1 MKKVMVCL
9 LALTF
14 AISLTAF
21 AQYSGTSQ
29 DNNATQTQ
37 ADQMS
42 AKAPLMTLKGTVKA
56 DGDKYTF
63 VSDKDGK
70 SWDVMNPEELK
81 GHEGHHVQLS
91 AHVYGD
97 KNSTQ
102 RKLRERW
109 KGRATGADGGKL
121 TPVVRHAARAAERSA
136 AAAQRS
142 GARAAALPPAARPGI
157 QVEAKGGG
165 GKSGLR
171 RAVCRITSGTAALK
185 RLDGQCNRKYTASER
200 TARRK
205 SDRANRRR

>member
-97 KNSTQ
+97 KNSIHIMSV
-102 RKLRERW
+102 KM
-109 KGRATGADGGKL
+109 
-121 TPVVRHAARAAERSA
+121 
-136 AAAQRS
+136 
-142 GARAAALPPAARPGI
+142 
-157 QVEAKGGG
+157 AKGDSM
-165 GKSGLR
+165 KNDSM
-171 RAVCRITSGTAALK
+171 SK
-185 RLDGQCNRKYTASER
+185 
-200 TARRK
+200 
-205 SDRANRRR
+205 